1 VSFFAPDRLWLL
13 LAVAGLAA
21 LYVWALRR
29 KRRRYGMRFSNL
41 ALLDKVAPRGPG
53 WRRHLPAIV
62 FVAMLCVLV
71 LAFARPAAATKVPR
85 ERATVLIALDVS
97 NSMAATD
104 VEPDRLEAAKA
115 AALAFVERLPAR
127 FNVGLVAFDGAASVV
142 VAPTTDHQAIDNG
155 INSLQTGPA
164 TAIGEAVFS
173 SLEAIATFDTQAGTN
188 PPPSRIVLLS
198 DGANTAGRS
207 PEQAAEAALAAH
219 VAVSTIAYGTPEGTV
234 EVNGTLIPVP
244 VDGPALERLARTT
257 NGAYYEAASGKE
269 LQKVYQDIGTSVGFR
284 TLRREVSVWFI
295 GFGLLAAFGTAV
307 ASLSWSSRLP

>member
-1 VSFFAPDRLWLL
+1 MSFFAPDRLWLL

-21 LYVWALRR
+21 LYVWAFRR
-29 KRRRYGMRFSNL
+29 KRQRYALRFSNL

-62 FVAMLCVLV
+62 FVAMLGLLV
-71 LAFARPAAATKVPR
+71 VGFARPSANAKVPR

-104 VEPDRLEAAKA
+104 VEPDRLEAAKS

-127 FNVGLVAFDGAASVV
+127 FNVGLVAFDGTASLV
-142 VAPTTDHQAIDNG
+142 VAPTTDHQAVDNG
-155 INSLQTGPA
+155 IESLQTGPA

-173 SLEAIATFDTQAGTN
+173 SLEAIANFDAQAGTN

-207 PEQAAEAALAAH
+207 PDQAAEAALAAH

-234 EVNGTLIPVP
+234 VVNRQLIPVP
-244 VDGPALERLARTT
+244 VDGPALERLAKTT

-269 LQKVYQDIGTSVGFR
+269 LQKVYQDIGSSVGFR
-284 TLRREVSVWFI
+284 TIRREVSVWFI

-307 ASLSWSSRLP
+307 ASLTWSSRLP

>member
-1 VSFFAPDRLWLL
+1 MSFFAPDRLWLL

-21 LYVWALRR
+21 LYVLAFRR
-29 KRRRYGMRFSNL
+29 RRRRYGLRFSNL

-53 WRRHLPAIV
+53 WRRHLPAV
-62 FVAMLCVLV
+62 AFVAMLSVLV
-71 LAFARPAAATKVPR
+71 LGFARPAAATKVPR

-104 VEPDRLEAAKA
+104 VEPNRLEAAKA
-115 AALAFVERLPAR
+115 AALAFVGRLPAR
-127 FNVGLVAFDGAASVV
+127 FNVGLVAFDGAASLL
-142 VAPTTDHQAIDNG
+142 VAPTTDHQAINTG

-173 SLEAIATFDTQAGTN
+173 SLEAIATFDAQAGTN

-207 PEQAAEAALAAH
+207 PDQAAEAALAAH

-234 EVNGTLIPVP
+234 EVNGQLIPVP
-244 VDGPALERLARTT
+244 VDGPALERLAKTT
-257 NGAYYEAASGKE
+257 RGAYYEAASGKE
-269 LQKVYQDIGTSVGFR
+269 LQKVYQDIGSSVGFR
-284 TLRREVSVWFI
+284 TIRREVSVWFI

-307 ASLSWSSRLP
+307 ASLTWSSRLP

>member
-1 VSFFAPDRLWLL
+1 MSFFAPDRLWLL

-21 LYVWALRR
+21 LYVWAFRR
-29 KRRRYGMRFSNL
+29 KRRRYGLRFSNL
-41 ALLDKVAPRGPG
+41 ALLDKVAPRGPD

-62 FVAMLCVLV
+62 FVATLCLLV
-71 LAFARPAAATKVPR
+71 VGFARPSANAKVPR
-85 ERATVLIALDVS
+85 ERATVLIAIDVS

-104 VEPDRLEAAKA
+104 VEPNRLQAAKS
-115 AALAFVERLPAR
+115 AALDFVERLPAR
-127 FNVGLVAFDGAASVV
+127 FNVGLVAFDGTASLV
-142 VAPTTDHQAIDNG
+142 VAPTTDHQAVDNG
-155 INSLQTGPA
+155 IDSLQTGPA

-173 SLEAIATFDTQAGTN
+173 SLEAIANFDAQAGTN

-207 PEQAAEAALAAH
+207 PDQAAEAALAAR

-234 EVNGTLIPVP
+234 EVEGRLIPVP
-244 VDGPALERLARTT
+244 VDGPALERLAKTT

-269 LQKVYQDIGTSVGFR
+269 LQKVYQDIGSSVGFR
-284 TLRREVSVWFI
+284 TIRREVSVWFI

-307 ASLSWSSRLP
+307 ASLTWSSRLP

>member
-13 LAVAGLAA
+13 VAVAGLAG
-21 LYVWALRR
+21 LYVDAFRR
-29 KRRRYGMRFSNL
+29 RWRRYGLRFSNL

-53 WRRHLPAIV
+53 WRRHLPAIA

-71 LAFARPAAATKVPR
+71 LGFARPAAATKVPR

-97 NSMAATD
+97 NSMSATD
-104 VEPDRLEAAKA
+104 VEPNRLEAAKA
-115 AALAFVERLPAR
+115 AALAFVDRLPAR

-142 VAPTTDHQAIDNG
+142 VAPTTDHQAIGNG
-155 INSLQTGPA
+155 INSLVTGPA

-173 SLEAIATFDTQAGTN
+173 SLEAIATFDAQAGTN

-207 PEQAAEAALAAH
+207 PDQAAEAALAAH

-234 EVNGTLIPVP
+234 EVNGQLIPVP
-244 VDGPALERLARTT
+244 VDGPALERLAKAT

-269 LQKVYQDIGTSVGFR
+269 LQKVYQDVGSSVGFR
-284 TLRREVSVWFI
+284 TIRREVSIWFI

-307 ASLSWSSRLP
+307 ASLTWSSRLP